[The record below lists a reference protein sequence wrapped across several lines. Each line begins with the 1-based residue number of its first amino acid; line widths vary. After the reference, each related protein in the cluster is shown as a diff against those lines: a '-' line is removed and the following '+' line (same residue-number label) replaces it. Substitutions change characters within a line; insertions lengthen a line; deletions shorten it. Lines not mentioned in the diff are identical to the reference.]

1 MMNAIPTSR
10 EDQLQLSRD
19 LIKQTVLK
27 PNEHNAPP
35 KIGISLWVPFYDA
48 AHHKVRFLDVLKET
62 WAKQGLRAF
71 EGLIQEQSS
80 DNNALF
86 EINREPHTRFWL
98 DTVTWLMQARN
109 TLVLTPKE
117 LIEQINASVKEGCD
131 ETSARA
137 NEWLYRLGC
146 LIENASE
153 QEQFQPQSRPQRQA
167 MRA

>member
-1 MMNAIPTSR
+1 MNAIPTSR

-80 DNNALF
+80 DPVLARYSDLADAGPQYPGANA
-86 EINREPHTRFWL
+86 TRV
-98 DTVTWLMQARN
+98 D
-109 TLVLTPKE
+109 
-117 LIEQINASVKEGCD
+117 
-131 ETSARA
+131 
-137 NEWLYRLGC
+137 
-146 LIENASE
+146 
-153 QEQFQPQSRPQRQA
+153 
-167 MRA
+167 

>member
-27 PNEHNAPP
+27 PNEHSAPP

-71 EGLIQEQSS
+71 EGLVQDQSS
-80 DNNALF
+80 DNDALI

-109 TLVLTPKE
+109 TLVLTPQE
-117 LIEQINASVKEGCD
+117 LIDQINASVKEGCD
-131 ETSARA
+131 EASARA

-153 QEQFQPQSRPQRQA
+153 QEQFQPQSCSQRQV